1 MKKFIRI
8 ITDLFNYFIFI
19 IFVIIIGLLPFR
31 FLYLFSN
38 ILAIVLRKVFRYRYA
53 VITENLE
60 KSNIEIDKYGRKKLI
75 KQIYLNL
82 SDVLVEGI
90 KSLTMQKKT
99 VIKRHKVLNP
109 EIVIPYY
116 DKKKSVILVTGHI
129 GNWEWGSLSA
139 GLYTPYHIL
148 AFYKK
153 LRNPYIDRFL
163 RWSRSR
169 FGTTL
174 ATIKETTLSFD
185 KQKNTS
191 TMFLMAADQHPTKTS
206 LAYTAQF
213 LGRETAFLH
222 GPEKHARN
230 NNYPLLFADIRRKKR
245 GYYEIKLSVLIEKPD
260 TFNVGEITRLYAAK
274 LESAIKENPSDW
286 LWSHKRWKQKK
297 IK

>member
-1 MKKFIRI
+1 MKKIFRI
-8 ITDLFNYFIFI
+8 ITDLFYYCVFI
-19 IFVIIIGLLPFR
+19 IFVVIIGVLPFR
-31 FLYLFSN
+31 FLYIFSN
-38 ILAIVLRKVFRYRYA
+38 VLAFVLRKVFRYRFA
-53 VITENLE
+53 VISKNLE
-60 KSNIEIDKYGRKKLI
+60 KSNIDIKKYGREKLI
-75 KQIYLNL
+75 KEIYLNL

-90 KSLTMQKKT
+90 KSLTMKKKT
-99 VIKRHKVLNP
+99 VLKRHKVLNP
-109 EIVIPYY
+109 EIVLPFYN
-116 DKKKSVILVTGHI
+116 KKTSIILTTGHI

-153 LRNPYIDRFL
+153 LSNPYIDRFL

-174 ATIKETTLSFD
+174 ASIKETTLSFD
-185 KQKNTS
+185 KQKNTP

-206 LAYTAQF
+206 LAYSTEF

-230 NNYPLLFADIRRKKR
+230 NNYPILFADIRRKKR
-245 GYYEIKLSVLIEKPD
+245 GYYEIELSVLIEKPD
-260 TFNVGEITRLYAAK
+260 TLNEGEITRLYAAK
-274 LESAIKENPSDW
+274 LESVILENPSDW

-297 IK
+297 SK